1 MIKTLIVPGLVVVA
15 SIFGAVTLMAT
26 APKLRQ
32 HVQKVTARAPQG
44 LVLDLDNVDFI
55 DSTGLG
61 VMVGAAK
68 RMRIVGGGF
77 RIVCNQKH
85 LNELFALTRLDAV
98 FELFETLDECV
109 RTTQV
114 RNLSLLPAGAVTSAG
129 VARFASARFLH
140 FLDQVRGRY
149 GTIIL
154 DTPPLVPVA
163 DARMLGRLA
172 EMVLLVVR
180 ANVTRCDSIDRCL
193 DALGEVSGI
202 VFNDISAGS
211 YHRAYHA
218 YPTEGYGRD

>member
-1 MIKTLIVPGLVVVA
+1 MR
-15 SIFGAVTLMAT
+15 AVIEPTFEIARYGPWAIMRVTGEIDMAT

-98 FELFETLDECV
+98 FELFETLDEA
-109 RTTQV
+109 
-114 RNLSLLPAGAVTSAG
+114 LSDVAVEDDES
-129 VARFASARFLH
+129 
-140 FLDQVRGRY
+140 
-149 GTIIL
+149 
-154 DTPPLVPVA
+154 
-163 DARMLGRLA
+163 
-172 EMVLLVVR
+172 
-180 ANVTRCDSIDRCL
+180 
-193 DALGEVSGI
+193 
-202 VFNDISAGS
+202 
-211 YHRAYHA
+211 
-218 YPTEGYGRD
+218 